1 MMTEGIVTPF
11 LSDRDLAL
19 ENVRYVLGAAG
30 GLAEDF
36 RPAPDG
42 FVATRARQVLSEAV
56 ELLTKIAD
64 DGLLPAIASGTF
76 GITRRPADGGK
87 GLDGVVPHADGYL
100 NPAVDLLE
108 EGMAR

>member
-1 MMTEGIVTPF
+1 M
-11 LSDRDLAL
+11 
-19 ENVRYVLGAAG
+19 
-30 GLAEDF
+30 
-36 RPAPDG
+36 
-42 FVATRARQVLSEAV
+42 LSEAV

>member
-1 MMTEGIVTPF
+1 
-11 LSDRDLAL
+11 
-19 ENVRYVLGAAG
+19 VLGAAG

-42 FVATRARQVLSEAV
+42 FVAARARQVLSEAV
-56 ELLTKIAD
+56 ELLGRIAA

-87 GLDGVVPHADGYL
+87 GLDGVVPHSEAYY

-108 EGMAR
+108 QGMAR

>member
-1 MMTEGIVTPF
+1 M
-11 LSDRDLAL
+11 
-19 ENVRYVLGAAG
+19 LGAAG

-64 DGLLPAIASGTF
+64 DGLVPAIASGTF

-100 NPAVDLLE
+100 SPAVDLLE
-108 EGMAR
+108 EGMARRPP